1 MFFLIFIIGLC
12 LYGLIY
18 AFKNMK
24 LEYKPLPKNDRRES
38 GITHNRQKCSNR
50 FEKDVFNTLVQLGY
64 YPICQVKEG
73 RYKLD
78 FVLIENGKRAVV
90 EADGDIFHDAKR
102 DKIRDH
108 YLKKVGY
115 SSVIRIKYS
124 EWKED
129 KIKCIRKLEM
139 RLYELELLP
148 ASHPSFQLQFNTIS
162 LPKGEG

>member
-18 AFKNMK
+18 AFKNIK
-24 LEYKPLPKNDRRES
+24 FEYKSIQRNDNRKS
-38 GITHNRQKCSNR
+38 GIAYNRQKCSNR
-50 FEKDVFNTLVQLGY
+50 FELDMFNTLVQMGY
-64 YPICQVKEG
+64 YPLCQVKEK

-78 FVLIENGKRAVV
+78 FVLIENGKRVV
-90 EADGDIFHDAKR
+90 IETDGDIFHNAKR

-115 SSVIRIKYS
+115 AAVLRIKYS

-129 KIKCIRKLEM
+129 KIKCISRLEM
-139 RLYELELLP
+139 HLYELELLP
-148 ASHPSFQLQFNTIS
+148 ASHPSFDLQFKAIPI
-162 LPKGEG
+162 PKS